1 MLMPMAPRIKSTTAT
16 AAIHMMRISR
26 LSSFWSGIARIPVF
40 GVDRI
45 AEVLA
50 GVNCDNYRR
59 SHEREIDAM
68 DTTCARSTSD
78 RVPAGVRDPD
88 ASYLDLPIAEP
99 HGLAVRRGEV
109 GHHFLRCRRC
119 PRARFHVPRLL
130 EAKMR
135 TVSRSALAMGL
146 ALFGSLAE
154 SDYGTAGSY
163 SVQDRAAASYSD
175 RACNIPVQFSCRG
188 CAVTC
193 AASRVAICKAGMNI
207 WRGNAWSC
215 LFPSACSCQTSI
227 WSVPRAKVRQPRKI
241 HPHPKHPQKRS

>member
-1 MLMPMAPRIKSTTAT
+1 
-16 AAIHMMRISR
+16 
-26 LSSFWSGIARIPVF
+26 
-40 GVDRI
+40 
-45 AEVLA
+45 
-50 GVNCDNYRR
+50 
-59 SHEREIDAM
+59 
-68 DTTCARSTSD
+68 
-78 RVPAGVRDPD
+78 
-88 ASYLDLPIAEP
+88 
-99 HGLAVRRGEV
+99 VRRGEV

-193 AASRVAICKAGMNI
+193 PASRVAICKAGMNI

-215 LFPSACSCQTSI
+215 LVPSACSCQTSI